1 MGKGEG
7 RLEKLPLYPLPCP
20 EGAFPLTFA
29 PKSIYLATLDKR
41 DQFVMTPNYALA
53 FKGV

>member
-7 RLEKLPLYPLPCP
+7 RLGKQLPPLYPLPCL

-53 FKGV
+53 F